1 MAEKTANLEWLIL
14 IGTLNFAD
22 FQDIVNKLDIT
33 PEDKNELENLL
44 KIATSQIPRYFNLL
58 NSTKE
63 NWQIKD
69 INECIFGMVFEKYIH
84 DSGQY
89 LSNKGIDDNK
99 PNTIESTM
107 EAYDIGIEVF
117 GDNVAEVKRLIQEN
131 S

>member
-1 MAEKTANLEWLIL
+1 MAEKTGNLEWLIL